1 MNALQVYQYNGVDIQ
16 FEVIDGQVM
25 ANATAMCQVY
35 GKRPVKWLELE
46 STKRYISALQA
57 KSEIRTL
64 VDTRQGG
71 LNSGTWIHEKLILK
85 LAQWLSV
92 EFELW
97 CDERIAE
104 LLSAGETTIQPKQ
117 ELGTLDILEL
127 AIKGL
132 REQQRGLDEVKQEV
146 QQIKAQLTTSQPNCY
161 TIMGYAVLQKVQISL
176 TTAAQ
181 LGNKAKRICQQ
192 QGYAVETIPDPRFGK
207 VGVYPESVLNQ
218 VFGK

>member
-25 ANATAMCQVY
+25 ANATAMCKAFK
-35 GKRPVKWLELE
+35 KRPDDIFK
-46 STKRYISALQA
+46 TKAWSEFEQAVIEDLKLRYEDIRYA
-57 KSEIRTL
+57 K
-64 VDTRQGG
+64 QGG
-71 LNSGTWIHEKLILK
+71 LEQGTWIHEELVLE
-85 LAQWLSV
+85 LARRLNPK
-92 EFELW
+92 FALW
-97 CDERIAE
+97 CNRKIAE
-104 LLSAGETTIQPKQ
+104 LLRTRETPKQ